1 MARRLTL
8 RQIEGF
14 KAMIEVGSVSGAA
27 LMMNISQPAM
37 SQLIAHLE
45 EDTGLK
51 LFDRVKGRLAP
62 TKHAMRLHDEVGR
75 IFAGVRQVENAV
87 ESIRREEQGLLAV
100 GAMPALSGPFV
111 ERATKGF
118 LKDRRNVFC
127 SVQSLSSQMTVDW
140 LIARKLD
147 VGLISGGINNPYVTF
162 EPLMEHPLVC
172 IMPRDHPL
180 AAKSVIEP
188 ADLDQIPFVAFNP
201 DTYEGHLVEEMLEGY
216 GVRTQI
222 VLITN
227 AAPTLCHFVAG
238 GLGVSLVQP
247 FEVVGFEHR
256 IAVRRFEPE
265 VLFFN
270 FQLCRIADCRNG
282 DLVEAFVQE
291 VRATAA
297 QISHE
302 LLAGS

>member
-45 EDTGLK
+45 ADTGLK
-51 LFDRVKGRLAP
+51 LFDRLKGRLAP

-87 ESIRREEQGLLAV
+87 ESIRREEQGLLAI
-100 GAMPALSGPFV
+100 GAMPALSGSFV
-111 ERATKGF
+111 ERATNAF

-127 SVQSLSSQMTVDW
+127 SVQSLSSSLTIDW
-140 LIARKLD
+140 LIARRLD
-147 VGLISGGINNPYVTF
+147 VGLISRGINNPYVTS
-162 EPLMEHPLVC
+162 EPLMEYPLVC

-180 AAKSVIEP
+180 AAKSHVEP
-188 ADLDQIPFVAFNP
+188 MDLDQIPFVAFNP
-201 DTYEGHLVEEMLEGY
+201 DTYEGHLVEEMLDSY
-216 GVRTQI
+216 HVKTQV
-222 VLITN
+222 VLVTN
-227 AAPTLCHFVAG
+227 AAPTLCQFVAS

-247 FEVVGFEHR
+247 FEVIGFEHR
-256 IAVRRFEPE
+256 IVVRRFEPE

-270 FQLCRIADCRNG
+270 FQLCRIGDGRNN
-282 DLVEAFVQE
+282 DLVEAFAQE
-291 VRATAA
+291 VRVTAA
-297 QISHE
+297 QISRE
-302 LLAGS
+302 LLSGS